1 MNKIL
6 REKIQEALSSVL
18 PITLIVLVLSMTITP
33 MPVGTLVLFLAGA
46 VLLIVGMA
54 FFSLGTDV
62 SMTPMGEGIGAQ
74 LPKTKN
80 LAVVIA
86 ITLLIGILITIAEP
100 DLQVLAGQVPSIPN
114 SMLIWT
120 VAVGVGLFFVLALLR
135 TIFKIRLSLLL
146 ILFYIAVFSFSAFV
160 PNEFV
165 SVAFDSGG
173 VTTGPITVPFIM
185 ALGVGLASIRGDS
198 DAQDDSFGLVALCS
212 IGPVLAVLLLGIF
225 YSGGDAGYTQIAVPE
240 LEDTRQIAA
249 EFIHALPDYI
259 REVVSALL
267 PVIAFCAIFQLIFKR
282 FHKIQLQKIGIGF
295 LYTFVGLALF
305 LTGVNVGFMPAG
317 HYLGQQLALS
327 GKSWILIPLGMLIGY
342 FLVTAEPA
350 VHVLNRQVETI
361 TNGGISQRAMM
372 LSLSIGVACSVGLA
386 MLRVLTGISIYYI
399 LIPGYLIALALT
411 FFVPKI
417 FTGIAFDSGGV
428 ASGPM
433 TTTFL
438 LPFSMGACEALGGNV
453 LTDAFG
459 IVAMVAMTPLLTI
472 QMLGLLYRFK
482 QKDMPQETLAAD
494 DEDSIIVLGG
504 ILDMMEH
511 TPQMTAQSGLAFAV
525 AVVDVG
531 KGEKIL
537 SLFREEHA
545 LLDYVC
551 MAHGTARTE
560 MLDLLGIG
568 ETAKAVVFCL
578 AASGQAQRIL
588 NRLGKELQM
597 RYPGRG
603 IAFTI
608 PVSGIGRRW
617 HSLLTQADEQEE
629 IRMNKSE
636 QTGFDVVAVV
646 MERGYTNV
654 AMDAARKA
662 GARGGTVI
670 SARGIAENE
679 VKRFFGIEI
688 QAEKEI
694 VFLVVKSAEKQQ
706 VMTELMRAVG
716 TRTRSHGLILSM
728 PVSDAIGLAD

>member
-1 MNKIL
+1 M
-6 REKIQEALSSVL
+6 
-18 PITLIVLVLSMTITP
+18 
-33 MPVGTLVLFLAGA
+33 
-46 VLLIVGMA
+46 
-54 FFSLGTDV
+54 
-62 SMTPMGEGIGAQ
+62 
-74 LPKTKN
+74 
-80 LAVVIA
+80 
-86 ITLLIGILITIAEP
+86 
-100 DLQVLAGQVPSIPN
+100 
-114 SMLIWT
+114 
-120 VAVGVGLFFVLALLR
+120 
-135 TIFKIRLSLLL
+135 
-146 ILFYIAVFSFSAFV
+146 

-198 DAQDDSFGLVALCS
+198 GAQDDSFGLVALCS

-240 LEDTRQIAA
+240 LEDTRQVAA
-249 EFIHALPDYI
+249 EFVHALPDYI

-386 MLRVLTGISIYYI
+386 MLRVLTGISIYCI
-399 LIPGYLIALALT
+399 LIPGYLIALTLT
-411 FFVPKI
+411 FFVPRI

-472 QMLGLLYRFK
+472 QTLGLLYRFK
-482 QKDMPQETLAAD
+482 QKDMPQDTLAAD
-494 DEDSIIVLGG
+494 DEDSIIVLEG
-504 ILDMMEH
+504 D
-511 TPQMTAQSGLAFAV
+511 T
-525 AVVDVG
+525 
-531 KGEKIL
+531 
-537 SLFREEHA
+537 
-545 LLDYVC
+545 
-551 MAHGTARTE
+551 
-560 MLDLLGIG
+560 
-568 ETAKAVVFCL
+568 
-578 AASGQAQRIL
+578 
-588 NRLGKELQM
+588 
-597 RYPGRG
+597 
-603 IAFTI
+603 
-608 PVSGIGRRW
+608 
-617 HSLLTQADEQEE
+617 
-629 IRMNKSE
+629 
-636 QTGFDVVAVV
+636 
-646 MERGYTNV
+646 
-654 AMDAARKA
+654 
-662 GARGGTVI
+662 
-670 SARGIAENE
+670 
-679 VKRFFGIEI
+679 
-688 QAEKEI
+688 
-694 VFLVVKSAEKQQ
+694 
-706 VMTELMRAVG
+706 
-716 TRTRSHGLILSM
+716 
-728 PVSDAIGLAD
+728 

>member
-120 VAVGVGLFFVLALLR
+120 VAVSVGLFFVLALLR

-146 ILFYIAVFSFSAFV
+146 ILFYIAVFIFSAFV

-327 GKSWILIPLGMLIGY
+327 AKSWILIPLGMLIGY

-399 LIPGYLIALALT
+399 LIPGYLIALTLT

-453 LTDAFG
+453 MTDAFG

-504 ILDMMEH
+504 D
-511 TPQMTAQSGLAFAV
+511 T
-525 AVVDVG
+525 
-531 KGEKIL
+531 
-537 SLFREEHA
+537 
-545 LLDYVC
+545 
-551 MAHGTARTE
+551 
-560 MLDLLGIG
+560 
-568 ETAKAVVFCL
+568 
-578 AASGQAQRIL
+578 
-588 NRLGKELQM
+588 
-597 RYPGRG
+597 
-603 IAFTI
+603 
-608 PVSGIGRRW
+608 
-617 HSLLTQADEQEE
+617 
-629 IRMNKSE
+629 
-636 QTGFDVVAVV
+636 
-646 MERGYTNV
+646 
-654 AMDAARKA
+654 
-662 GARGGTVI
+662 
-670 SARGIAENE
+670 
-679 VKRFFGIEI
+679 
-688 QAEKEI
+688 
-694 VFLVVKSAEKQQ
+694 
-706 VMTELMRAVG
+706 
-716 TRTRSHGLILSM
+716 
-728 PVSDAIGLAD
+728 

>member
-6 REKIQEALSSVL
+6 KEKISESVSSVL
-18 PITLIVLVLSMTITP
+18 PITIIVLLLSVTITP
-33 MPVGTLVLFLAGA
+33 MPVGTMVLFLTGA
-46 VLLIVGMA
+46 ALLIVGMA
-54 FFSLGTDV
+54 LFSLGTDV

-74 LPKTKN
+74 LPRTKN
-80 LAVVIA
+80 LFIVIL
-86 ITLLIGILITIAEP
+86 ITFIIGVLITIAEP

-114 SMLIWT
+114 NVLIWT
-120 VAVGVGLFFVLALLR
+120 VAVGVGLFFVLAMLR
-135 TIFKIRLSLLL
+135 TLFKIRLSLLL
-146 ILFYIAVFSFSAFV
+146 IVFYAVVFILSAFV

-173 VTTGPITVPFIM
+173 VTTGPVTVPFIM

-198 DAQDDSFGLVALCS
+198 GAQEDSFGLVALCS

-225 YSGGDAGYTQIAVPE
+225 YPTNGAGYTAVTVPDV
-240 LEDTRQIAA
+240 EDTRQAA
-249 EFIHALPDYI
+249 HTFVVELPAYIH
-259 REVVSALL
+259 EVLSALVPIIL
-267 PVIAFCAIFQLIFKR
+267 FCAVFQLIFRR
-282 FHKIQLQKIGIGF
+282 FHAMQLRKIGVGF
-295 LYTFVGLALF
+295 VYTFTGLSLF
-305 LTGVNVGFMPAG
+305 LTGVNVGFMPVG

-327 GKSWILIPLGMLIGY
+327 GQEWVLVPLGMLIGY

-350 VHVLNRQVETI
+350 VHVLNRQVESI

-372 LSLSIGVACSVGLA
+372 LSLSIGVACSVGMA

-399 LIPGYLIALALT
+399 LVPGYLAALGLT
-411 FFVPKI
+411 FCVPKI

-438 LPFSMGACEALGGNV
+438 LPFAMGACEALGGNV
-453 LTDAFG
+453 MTDAFG
-459 IVAMVAMTPLLTI
+459 IVAMVAMTPLITL
-472 QMLGLLYRFK
+472 QVLGLVYRTARMRPMF
-482 QKDMPQETLAAD
+482 PQRMRTASSFWREQSMS
-494 DEDSIIVLGG
+494 ENR
-504 ILDMMEH
+504 
-511 TPQMTAQSGLAFAV
+511 PQMTAQSAV
-525 AVVDVG
+525 EVVAAVVDVEQ
-531 KGEKIL
+531 GEKVLRIY
-537 SLFREEHA
+537 REEQA
-545 LLDYVC
+545 PVDFVC

-568 ETAKAVVFCL
+568 ETAKAIVMCMVSRQTGVRL
-578 AASGQAQRIL
+578 L
-588 NRLGKELQM
+588 KRLGRELEM

-603 IAFTI
+603 IAFAI
-608 PVSGIGRRW
+608 PITGIGLRW
-617 HSLLTQADEQEE
+617 HKLLTAADEEQKEVS
-629 IRMNKSE
+629 RMHETEKND
-636 QTGFDVVAVV
+636 GFDVVAVV

-694 VFLVVKSAEKQQ
+694 VFLVVRSDEKQQ
-706 VMTELMRAVG
+706 VMTALMQAVG
-716 TRTRSHGLILSM
+716 MKTRSHGIVLSM
-728 PVSDAIGLAD
+728 PLSAAIGLAD